1 MQKLLWTS
9 LLFFYGVT
17 IILSQVYE
25 PLIRENTY
33 WDENHGSGQHICFL
47 SGGDRF
53 YFEGDTIFNSIQYKI
68 LRAHPLYEI
77 NAGPYCPPFG
87 VDYNTSSIKAFM
99 REDTSSRQVI
109 LLGLGGASIP
119 TELVLFDFSL
129 NAGDTLYSL
138 GVPFPI
144 DSVKTVT
151 LLNGAVRKKWFVQ
164 SSNNAYYIEG
174 IGGSEGI
181 RKNFEFGLGF
191 WEIPMCVTENNL
203 SLWGNE
209 CSTILNLDRM
219 SSLRNNKVFPNPVGN
234 ILRIERSFTSPVD
247 FKMYDLYGRVVLMKT
262 LHSSIEEIDV
272 SNLPKGMYV
281 FDLNGKESQKII
293 KK

>member
-1 MQKLLWTS
+1 MKKLLLTS
-9 LLFFYGVT
+9 FIK
-17 IILSQVYE
+17 IIFISVLISQTYE

-47 SGGDRF
+47 SGGSRY
-53 YFEGDTIFNSIQYKI
+53 YFEGDTTINNIQYKI
-68 LRAHPLYEI
+68 LKEHPLYAI
-77 NAGPYCPPFG
+77 NPGPYCPPFG
-87 VDYNTSSIKAFM
+87 VNYSISNIRALM

-109 LLGLGGASIP
+109 LLDVVTYGVP

-129 NAGDTLYSL
+129 NAGDTLSSL
-138 GVPFPI
+138 GVSYVI

-151 LLNGAVRKKWFVQ
+151 LLNGEIRKKWFVQ

-174 IGGSEGI
+174 IGGSEGVSHS
-181 RKNFEFGLGF
+181 FGVGLGF

-203 SLWGNE
+203 SILGDE
-209 CSTILNLDRM
+209 CSTILGLSKM
-219 SSLRNNKVFPNPVGN
+219 SVDKESRVFPNPVEN
-234 ILRIERSFTSPVD
+234 RLMVERDFASVVD
-247 FKMYDLYGRVVLMKT
+247 FKLYDLYGKVVLLKK
-262 LHSSIEEIDV
+262 LQERIEEIEV

-281 FDLNGKESQKII
+281 FDIDGKERGIII